1 MALWSKLDQPNSTA
15 RFSTARKWAL
25 NISYSGGNTSPHGV
39 SHPIPFSDTSH
50 NQWTWRPFRRYICDL
65 LVEIY
70 PIYIN
75 YINYTHPSFCRL
87 TSLAM
92 GRPCHNR
99 LSTRKRFRNKQKK
112 CLSQDMTSIELKILN
127 FSGHGWRGGQGAQAA
142 LSPHHQGAGWDST
155 SGLP

>member
-1 MALWSKLDQPNSTA
+1 M
-15 RFSTARKWAL
+15 

-99 LSTRKRFRNKQKK
+99 LSTRKRFRNKTKK
-112 CLSQDMTSIELKILN
+112 CLSQKNSQLSIFRTWLTRRAGCTGCSQSSSPGSRLGFYLWSPIKYNSVLQPFKSWNSLMPSEADMLL
-127 FSGHGWRGGQGAQAA
+127 
-142 LSPHHQGAGWDST
+142 
-155 SGLP
+155 